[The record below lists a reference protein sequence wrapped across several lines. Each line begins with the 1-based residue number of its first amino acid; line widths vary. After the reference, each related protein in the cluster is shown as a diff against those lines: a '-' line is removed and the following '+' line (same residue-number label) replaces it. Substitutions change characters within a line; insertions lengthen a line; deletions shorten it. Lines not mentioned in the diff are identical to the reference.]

1 MELVRRWIAKILGW
15 PQTCR
20 KLNMIKSPSSVGVT
34 AKAIL
39 TLSSA
44 SKYYSEILK
53 PTYDDFFGNP
63 ATLRSAFILASVL
76 FHFRD
81 WLFEFHKTAL
91 EGHFGKML
99 DANWALWAEVEKV
112 DTRFGFIRDLA
123 NASKHVRLTRH
134 PSTSMTHIANTSITV
149 VSSVVDNSS
158 AHTATVTM
166 KDGSNDIDFDDCA
179 RALFGYWTTLATT
192 IGVI

>member
-34 AKAIL
+34 ATAIL
-39 TLSSA
+39 TLNSA

-81 WLFEFHKTAL
+81 WLFVFHKTAL
-91 EGHFGKML
+91 ERHFGKTL
-99 DANWALWAEVEKV
+99 KAEQALWAEVEKTG
-112 DTRFGFIRDLA
+112 TRFGFIRDLA
-123 NASKHVRLTRH
+123 NASKHVHLKHH
-134 PSTSMTHIANTSITV
+134 PSTSTTHIANTSITV
-149 VSSVVDNSS
+149 VSSVVDHSS
-158 AHTATVTM
+158 TRTATVTM
-166 KDGSNDIDFDDCA
+166 KDGSNDI
-179 RALFGYWTTLATT
+179 
-192 IGVI
+192 V